1 MSAPRDDRV
10 RKLEKHRDT
19 LIATAIEQAKSG
31 ALPCPPFVVDEFLVT
46 DIAEA
51 IYIARGCTGVESYHD
66 VLLPLAERARE
77 LARPPTSKFHVGA
90 CALGASG
97 RAYLGVNV
105 EIPGVPL
112 NHSVHAEQFAL
123 VNAMACGEGRI
134 EAIATTEAP
143 CGHCRQFMNE
153 LRDGQD
159 LKVVTKDWR
168 LPLRELLPHA
178 FGPMDLIGD
187 MPLLLEDQGVRL
199 RRRGQEGE
207 NALKFLNG
215 RGPLREDEL
224 DHGWRELLDFTDAAL
239 TRSYTPYTK
248 SPAGIAVRTS
258 CGAVT
263 TGWALECA
271 AYNPSMSP
279 LQVVI
284 TRMVAMGKDLTTIER
299 VVLREFCDSAV
310 RYDETVRLAVQ
321 KMTDGRA
328 DFFVAHHNQP

>member
-1 MSAPRDDRV
+1 
-10 RKLEKHRDT
+10 
-19 LIATAIEQAKSG
+19 
-31 ALPCPPFVVDEFLVT
+31 
-46 DIAEA
+46 
-51 IYIARGCTGVESYHD
+51 
-66 VLLPLAERARE
+66 
-77 LARPPTSKFHVGA
+77 
-90 CALGASG
+90 
-97 RAYLGVNV
+97 
-105 EIPGVPL
+105 
-112 NHSVHAEQFAL
+112 
-123 VNAMACGEGRI
+123 
-134 EAIATTEAP
+134 
-143 CGHCRQFMNE
+143 
-153 LRDGQD
+153 
-159 LKVVTKDWR
+159 
-168 LPLRELLPHA
+168 
-178 FGPMDLIGD
+178 MDLIGD

-239 TRSYTPYTK
+239 NHSYTPYTK

-258 CGAVT
+258 CGAIT